1 MPPPPVLIT
10 LFVAASERIPKRA
23 AKKRP
28 HQTGF
33 WQMPC
38 PPADLEDSL
47 IIRRLTPLPPEGS
60 GPFQSKKMGI
70 SRNFNRERQ
79 GRHRLIRLYL
89 RSSAVRKRRCSAKIR
104 AMSERIYRDPVHN
117 IIRLQ
122 TDSDEG
128 ELMMRLIDAA
138 EFQRLRRI
146 KQLGLGLY
154 TYQGAEHSRFTH
166 SLGAF
171 HLMTRVLD
179 RLSETYA
186 IDPGDR
192 IAARAAALLHDVGH
206 GSFSHVMEKVL
217 NFHHERWTVQVI
229 LDEASEVGQLLRS
242 HSDDLPHKLASIIEG
257 TFQPAAL
264 AQLVSSQL
272 DVDRMDYLLRD
283 SLMTGAK
290 YGIYD
295 LEWIINALAIDEAA
309 DRVYVQARGVY
320 AVEEYLQARY
330 YMFRQVYFHRT
341 LRSAEAVLRS
351 IMRRALHLLD
361 DGQEVWHAS
370 GTAFEKILRREV
382 LSISEHMQVD
392 DSDFVFHIKQWQRS
406 SDPILRDLSRRFIA
420 RSLFKAID
428 IDMPPDQQADFLS
441 TARQTVER
449 AGFDPDYYFIE
460 DRASDVPYYSYYHSE
475 KSEPKTH
482 IYVESGYAS
491 PQIKEISEVSNVV
504 KGLQHAYELHRVC
517 FPAEVKN
524 EVYAIYHRGSHKEAQ
539 TAIR

>member
-1 MPPPPVLIT
+1 MP
-10 LFVAASERIPKRA
+10 K
-23 AKKRP
+23 
-28 HQTGF
+28 
-33 WQMPC
+33 
-38 PPADLEDSL
+38 
-47 IIRRLTPLPPEGS
+47 
-60 GPFQSKKMGI
+60 
-70 SRNFNRERQ
+70 
-79 GRHRLIRLYL
+79 
-89 RSSAVRKRRCSAKIR
+89 
-104 AMSERIYRDPVHN
+104 RIYRDPVHN

-128 ELMMRLIDAA
+128 DLMMRLIDAA

-179 RLSETYA
+179 RLGERYA
-186 IDPGDR
+186 IKPADR

-217 NFHHERWTVQVI
+217 NFHHERWTMDVI
-229 LDEASEVGQLLRS
+229 LSESSEIGDLLRS
-242 HSDDLPHKLASIIEG
+242 HSHDLPAKVASIIGG
-257 TFQPAAL
+257 TFQPSAL

-309 DRVYVQARGVY
+309 DRIYVEARGVY

-351 IMRRALHLLD
+351 IIRRALQLFD
-361 DGQEVWHAS
+361 EGQEVWHAE
-370 GTAFEKILRREV
+370 GTAFEKILRRET
-382 LSISEHMQVD
+382 LSITEHLQID
-392 DSDFVFHIKQWQRS
+392 DSDFVFHVKQWQRS
-406 SDPILRDLSRRFIA
+406 GDPILSDLSRRFIA
-420 RSLFKAID
+420 RRLFKAID
-428 IDMPPDQQADFLS
+428 LDMPQEQKGEFL
-441 TARQTVER
+441 TAAREVVAR
-449 AGFDPDYYFIE
+449 AGFDPEYYFIE
-460 DRASDVPYYSYYHSE
+460 DRASDVPYYNYYAAE
-475 KSEPKTH
+475 KAEPKTH
-482 IYVESGYAS
+482 IYVESGYAT
-491 PQIKEISEVSNVV
+491 PRIREISEVSNVAR
-504 KGLQHAYELHRVC
+504 GLQYPYELHRVC
-517 FPAEVKN
+517 FPAEVKT
-524 EVYAIYHRGSHKEAQ
+524 EVYELYHRGDLKKE
-539 TAIR
+539 TAASGTD

>member
-1 MPPPPVLIT
+1 MP
-10 LFVAASERIPKRA
+10 
-23 AKKRP
+23 
-28 HQTGF
+28 
-33 WQMPC
+33 
-38 PPADLEDSL
+38 
-47 IIRRLTPLPPEGS
+47 
-60 GPFQSKKMGI
+60 
-70 SRNFNRERQ
+70 
-79 GRHRLIRLYL
+79 
-89 RSSAVRKRRCSAKIR
+89 
-104 AMSERIYRDPVHN
+104 ERIYRDPVHN

-179 RLSETYA
+179 RLSETYR
-186 IDPGDR
+186 IDPDDR
-192 IAARAAALLHDVGH
+192 VAARAAALLHDVGH

-217 NFHHERWTVQVI
+217 DFHHERRTAQVI
-229 LDEASEVGQLLRS
+229 RDEHSEIGEQLRS
-242 HSDDLPHKLASIIEG
+242 HSDDLPDKVASIIEG
-257 TFQPAAL
+257 KFQPVAL

-295 LEWIINALAIDEAA
+295 LEWIINALAIDEAN
-309 DRVYVQARGVY
+309 DRIYVQARGIY

-351 IMRRALHLLD
+351 IMNRALDLLD
-361 DGQEVWHAS
+361 DGHEVWHAP
-370 GTAFEKILRREV
+370 GTAFEKILRRQA
-382 LSISEHMQVD
+382 LSVSEHMQVD
-392 DSDFVFHIKQWQRS
+392 DSDFVFHIKQWQTS
-406 SDPILRDLSRRFIA
+406 SDSILSDLSRRFIS
-420 RSLFKAID
+420 RRLFKAVD
-428 IDMPPDQQADFLS
+428 LDMSRDEQIKFLAA
-441 TARQTVER
+441 ARETIAR
-449 AGFDPDYYFIE
+449 AGFDPKYYFIE
-460 DRASDVPYYSYYHSE
+460 DRASDVPYNFYEAE

-491 PQIKEISEVSNVV
+491 PQIKEISEVSDLVM
-504 KGLQHAYELHRVC
+504 GLPPHYELHRVC
-517 FPAEVKN
+517 FPAEVKT
-524 EVYAIYHRGSHKEAQ
+524 EVYGLYHGGSHKEAHKTQ
-539 TAIR
+539 VLS

>member
-1 MPPPPVLIT
+1 M
-10 LFVAASERIPKRA
+10 A
-23 AKKRP
+23 
-28 HQTGF
+28 
-33 WQMPC
+33 
-38 PPADLEDSL
+38 
-47 IIRRLTPLPPEGS
+47 
-60 GPFQSKKMGI
+60 
-70 SRNFNRERQ
+70 
-79 GRHRLIRLYL
+79 
-89 RSSAVRKRRCSAKIR
+89 
-104 AMSERIYRDPVHN
+104 ERIYRDPVHN

-128 ELMMRLIDAA
+128 DLMMRLIDAA

-179 RLSETYA
+179 RLSERYEINPA
-186 IDPGDR
+186 DR

-217 NFHHERWTVQVI
+217 NFHHEHWTVQVI
-229 LDEASEVGQLLRS
+229 LSDDSEIGSLLRS
-242 HSDDLPHKLASIIEG
+242 HSPDLPRKVASIIEG
-257 TFQPAAL
+257 KFQPAAL
-264 AQLVSSQL
+264 GQLVSSQL

-309 DRVYVQARGVY
+309 DRIYVEARGIY

-351 IMRRALHLLD
+351 IIRRALQLFD
-361 DGQEVWHAS
+361 EGQDVWHA
-370 GTAFEKILRREV
+370 GNTAFEKILKREPLTV
-382 LSISEHMQVD
+382 TEHLQID
-392 DSDFVFHIKQWQRS
+392 DSDFVFHVKQWQNS
-406 SDPILRDLSRRFIA
+406 SDHILSDLSRRFIA
-420 RSLFKAID
+420 RRLFKAID
-428 IDMPPDQQADFLS
+428 LDMPHDQQTEFLAE
-441 TARQTVER
+441 ARHAIES

-460 DRASDVPYYSYYHSE
+460 DRASDVPYYNYYAAA
-475 KSEPKTH
+475 KAEPKTH

-491 PQIKEISEVSNVV
+491 PRIREISEVSDVAR
-504 KGLQHAYELHRVC
+504 GLQYPYELHRVC
-517 FPAEVKN
+517 FPPEVKE
-524 EVYAIYHRGSHKEAQ
+524 EVYRLFHRGDLNKS
-539 TAIR
+539 AISV